1 MSPQSHA
8 LAVDVDRS
16 DQLLALSRTSLVSS
30 DSRSIS
36 SRLRSSTNLDE
47 IDGVG
52 VLSRN
57 AAEYRLQVG
66 IGNVSIDVHMAAAAP
81 SDDDRIPVGAEDPSK
96 GGDNAYVTVV
106 VFTDFRCPYCN
117 RLSPTIDRIRES
129 YAQDVLRIV
138 FKHMPSPNLAYAK
151 LASTVGQGVYALKGA
166 ELAGLKWPSW
176 RDKRSLTLILDM
188 VSYSA
193 N

>member
-81 SDDDRIPVGAEDPSK
+81 SERLEQGCKGAGDEFFPSRWP
-96 GGDNAYVTVV
+96 ATSS
-106 VFTDFRCPYCN
+106 T
-117 RLSPTIDRIRES
+117 
-129 YAQDVLRIV
+129 
-138 FKHMPSPNLAYAK
+138 PSPM
-151 LASTVGQGVYALKGA
+151 
-166 ELAGLKWPSW
+166 P
-176 RDKRSLTLILDM
+176 RSR
-188 VSYSA
+188 SA
-193 N
+193 RATGTRHV